1 MFVVFMS
8 LKTSSMLHDTLSFP
22 CDCYICPFT
31 GSLAGE
37 SSFQRKVTVSQ
48 TQLQLSKLL
57 SNLIIILHQITKKTN
72 NTKHMAI
79 KVMAKKQNKKLPLPF
94 SYLSPTVPSF
104 STLCVCSQCPNAGE
118 SLIINTVKN
127 VTATLLYV
135 VQNGSDRLS
144 FLWSQIFNPFFCREK
159 SF

>member
-1 MFVVFMS
+1 
-8 LKTSSMLHDTLSFP
+8 
-22 CDCYICPFT
+22 
-31 GSLAGE
+31 
-37 SSFQRKVTVSQ
+37 
-48 TQLQLSKLL
+48 
-57 SNLIIILHQITKKTN
+57 
-72 NTKHMAI
+72 MAI

-127 VTATLLYV
+127 VTPTLLYV

-159 SF
+159 SFWTILLFSLLATLEEKFCKLKIPSFFGGIHSKLLHSICTGALILKEVKNVTFLSEKSHRFLACFYSFNSNILNKR

>member
-1 MFVVFMS
+1 MPSKFTQLKIKGMKTDNKKTQQIRIIMRQSLRGLMFVGFMS
-8 LKTSSMLHDTLSFP
+8 LKTSSLLHDTLSFP

-79 KVMAKKQNKKLPLPF
+79 KVMAKKTTTN
-94 SYLSPTVPSF
+94 SF
-104 STLCVCSQCPNAGE
+104 HCHFLIYHRQCHRFQHYV
-118 SLIINTVKN
+118 SVLN
-127 VTATLLYV
+127 VLMLGNLY
-135 VQNGSDRLS
+135 
-144 FLWSQIFNPFFCREK
+144 
-159 SF
+159 